1 KCEVVGASSIQRR
14 DAGDR
19 HVGGA
24 HEPAVREGGDLAGA
38 DASRGACPPPAGFP
52 AARCAFR
59 RRPAAHGLG
68 APYFACFSRSITL
81 GVISRLGSAATI
93 LLVGVS
99 AAEISAELPSA
110 RSPW

>member
-1 KCEVVGASSIQRR
+1 RRLNILELALRGKKWAVVGAGSSQRR

-24 HEPAVREGGDLAGA
+24 HEPAVREGSDLARA

-68 APYFACFSRSITL
+68 APYFASFSRASTL
-81 GVISRLGSAATI
+81 GV
-93 LLVGVS
+93 VS
-99 AAEISAELPSA
+99 T
-110 RSPW
+110 RG